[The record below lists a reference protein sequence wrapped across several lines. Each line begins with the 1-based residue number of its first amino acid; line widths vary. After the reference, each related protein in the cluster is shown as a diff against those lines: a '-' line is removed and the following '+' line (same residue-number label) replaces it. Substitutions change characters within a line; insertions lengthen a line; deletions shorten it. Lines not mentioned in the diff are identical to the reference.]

1 MLLPNNVQY
10 NIIIYSLLAG
20 MLTGIFFDAY
30 RIIRG
35 SGINKVIV
43 VFEDLLFG
51 ILSGLAIFTFL
62 LYYNSAFLGF
72 YVYCGI
78 IIGFILYLKFI
89 SKYILRFEKK
99 LLSSVN
105 KFFRIISIN
114 VIYIFKIIFYKI
126 LGKSK

>member
-1 MLLPNNVQY
+1 M
-10 NIIIYSLLAG
+10 AG

-35 SGINKVIV
+35 NGINKVIII
-43 VFEDLLFG
+43 FEDLLFG

-78 IIGFILYLKFI
+78 IIGFILYLRLI
-89 SKYILRFEKK
+89 SKYILRFEKI

-105 KFFRIISIN
+105 KFFRIILIN
-114 VIYIFKIIFYKI
+114 VIYILKIIFYKI

>member
-10 NIIIYSLLAG
+10 NIIVYSLLAG

-35 SGINKVIV
+35 NGINKVIII
-43 VFEDLLFG
+43 FEDLLFG

-78 IIGFILYLKFI
+78 IIGFILYLRLI
-89 SKYILRFEKK
+89 SKYILRFEKM

-105 KFFRIISIN
+105 KFFRIILIN
-114 VIYIFKIIFYKI
+114 VIYILKIIFYKI

>member
-10 NIIIYSLLAG
+10 NIIVYSLLAG
-20 MLTGIFFDAY
+20 ILTGIFFDAY

-35 SGINKVIV
+35 SGVNKIIV

-78 IIGFILYLKFI
+78 IIGFLLYLKLI
-89 SKYILRFEKK
+89 SKYILGFEKK
-99 LLSSVN
+99 LLSSIN
-105 KFFRIISIN
+105 KLFRIISIN
-114 VIYIFKIIFYKI
+114 VFYVFKIIFYKI

>member
-10 NIIIYSLLAG
+10 NIIVYSLLAG

-35 SGINKVIV
+35 NGINKVIII
-43 VFEDLLFG
+43 FEDLLFG

-78 IIGFILYLKFI
+78 IIGFILYLRLI
-89 SKYILRFEKK
+89 SKYILRFEKI

-105 KFFRIISIN
+105 KFFRIILIN
-114 VIYIFKIIFYKI
+114 VIYILKIIFYKI

>member
-1 MLLPNNVQY
+1 MLLPNNIQY

-20 MLTGIFFDAY
+20 MLTGILFDAY

-35 SGINKVIV
+35 SGINKVII

-51 ILSGLAIFTFL
+51 ILGGLAIFTFL

-78 IIGFILYLKFI
+78 IIGFILYLRLI
-89 SKYILRFEKK
+89 SKYILRFEKV
-99 LLSSVN
+99 LLSGVN
-105 KFFRIISIN
+105 KFFRMILIN